1 MLFNSL
7 IFLFVFLPLCL
18 LAYYLVPKVLRN
30 AVLLLFSLI
39 FFAWG
44 GVAYTLLLLVSMA
57 INYFTA
63 LGIESVRMALRRKVL
78 VFGIVLN
85 LGLLVWFK
93 YAGFLGD
100 NLNILLQSFGKEPW
114 QPATVALPVGI
125 SFYTFHGLSYITDVY
140 RRSTPIQRNPV
151 DMALYISLFPQLIA
165 GPIIRYN
172 QIAEQLG
179 KRSFDYAK
187 VVAGLERFIIG
198 LAKKVLIAN
207 NLALAA
213 DTLWGVQFGDMSQS
227 TAWLAV
233 ICYTL
238 QIYTDFSAYSDMAI
252 GLAAL
257 FGFTFPENF
266 NFPYT
271 ARNMKD
277 FWGRWHI
284 SLSTWFRDYVYI
296 PLGGNRGGIWKTYRN
311 LFAVFLLTGFWHGAS
326 WNFVF
331 WGLFHGVFLTIE
343 RIWPIRGERWWSRML
358 AHLYTALVFTMSW
371 VPFRADNLDDT
382 WAMYRRLFDFSA
394 FTAHKYNDYIQ
405 ASLLNRELL
414 LVLLLAILGAAG
426 VWRWLGKRM
435 DALSGWPARIWD
447 GLCLCFLI
455 GIFWLCCMQIVA
467 GSYSPFIYFRF

>member
-7 IFLFVFLPLCL
+7 VFLFIFLPLCL
-18 LAYYLVPKVLRN
+18 ISYYLLPRALRN
-30 AVLLLFSLI
+30 GVLLLFSLV

-63 LGIESVRMALRRKVL
+63 LGIEAAVNRWRRRVL
-78 VFGIVLN
+78 VVGIALN
-85 LGLLVWFK
+85 LGLLIWFK

-100 NLNILLQSFGKEPW
+100 NLNHILQLSGSNPLDVKQI
-114 QPATVALPVGI
+114 ALPVGI

-179 KRSFDYAK
+179 KRRFDYDK
-187 VVAGLERFIIG
+187 VVAGLQRFIIG
-198 LAKKVLIAN
+198 LAKKVLVAN

-213 DTLWGVQFGDMSQS
+213 DTLWGVQFNDMSQS

-257 FGFTFPENF
+257 FGFVFPENF
-266 NFPYT
+266 NYPYI

-277 FWGRWHI
+277 FWSRWHI

-296 PLGGNRGGIWKTYRN
+296 PLGGNRGGVWQTYRN

-331 WGLFHGVFLTIE
+331 WGLFHGVFLTLE
-343 RIWPIRGERWWSRML
+343 RIWPVKGERLVNRIF

-371 VPFRADNLDDT
+371 VPFRAETLSDT
-382 WAMYRRLFDFSA
+382 WAMYRRLFDFSV
-394 FTAHKYNDYIQ
+394 FNTHKYNDYIQ
-405 ASLLNRELL
+405 ASLFNRELL
-414 LVLLLAILGAAG
+414 MVLLIAVLGAAG
-426 VWRWLGKRM
+426 FWRWSGNRM
-435 DALSGWPARIWD
+435 EKLRGWRAGVWD
-447 GLCLCFLI
+447 IASLAFFTA
-455 GIFWLCCMQIVA
+455 IFWLCCMQIVA

>member
-7 IFLFVFLPLCL
+7 VFLFVFLPLCL
-18 LAYYLVPKVLRN
+18 IAYYLVPKVLRN
-30 AVLLLFSLI
+30 AVLLLFSLV

-44 GVAYTLLLLVSMA
+44 GVTYTLLLLVSMA

-63 LGIESVRMALRRKVL
+63 LGIESAGSQWRRRVL
-78 VFGIVLN
+78 VLGIALN
-85 LGLLVWFK
+85 LGLLIWFK

-100 NLNILLQSFGKEPW
+100 NLNFILQLSGSKPLDLKQI
-114 QPATVALPVGI
+114 ALPVGI

-140 RRSTPIQRNPV
+140 RRTTPIQRNPV

-187 VVAGLERFIIG
+187 VMAGLERFIIG
-198 LAKKVLIAN
+198 LAKKVLVAN

-213 DTLWGVQFGDMSQS
+213 DTLWGVQSGDMSQS

-257 FGFTFPENF
+257 FGFVFPENF
-266 NFPYT
+266 NHPYT

-277 FWGRWHI
+277 FWSRWHI

-296 PLGGNRGGIWKTYRN
+296 PLGGNRGGVWQTYRN

-343 RIWPIRGERWWSRML
+343 RIWPVKGERLVTRVF

-371 VPFRADNLDDT
+371 VPFRAETLSDT
-382 WAMYRRLFDFSA
+382 WSMYRRLFDFSA
-394 FTAHKYNDYIQ
+394 FNAHKYNDYIQ
-405 ASLLNRELL
+405 ASLFNRELL
-414 LVLLLAILGAAG
+414 IVLVIAVLGAAG
-426 VWRWLGKRM
+426 FWRWSGNRM
-435 DALSGWPARIWD
+435 EKLQGWKAAVWD
-447 GLCLCFLI
+447 IASLVFFAA
-455 GIFWLCCMQIVA
+455 IFWLCCMQIVA

>member
-7 IFLFVFLPLCL
+7 VFLFVFLPLCL
-18 LAYYLVPKVLRN
+18 LAYYLVPRVLRN
-30 AVLLLFSLI
+30 AVLLLFSLV

-44 GVAYTLLLLVSMA
+44 GVQYTLLLLLSMA
-57 INYFTA
+57 LNYFTA
-63 LGIESVRMALRRKVL
+63 LGIDKAGPSMRRRVL
-78 VFGIVLN
+78 IAGIALN

-93 YAGFLGD
+93 YAGFIGE
-100 NLNILLQSFGKEPW
+100 NLNILLESGGSAPLKLQ
-114 QPATVALPVGI
+114 AIALPVGI

-140 RRSTPIQRNPV
+140 RRSTPVQRNPV

-179 KRSFDYAK
+179 RRGFDYGK

-198 LAKKVLIAN
+198 LAKKVLVAN

-213 DTLWGVQFGDMSQS
+213 DTLWGVQFSDMSQS

-271 ARNMKD
+271 ARSMKD
-277 FWGRWHI
+277 FWARWHI

-296 PLGGNRGGIWKTYRN
+296 PLGGNRGGVWKTYRN

-326 WNFVF
+326 WNFIF
-331 WGLFHGVFLTIE
+331 WGLFHGIFLAIE
-343 RIWPIRGERWWSRML
+343 RIWPMWGERWWSRII
-358 AHLYTALVFTMSW
+358 AHCYTVVVFTMSW
-371 VPFRADNLDDT
+371 VPFRAENLSDT
-382 WAMYRRLFDFSA
+382 WDMYRRLFDFSA
-394 FTAHKYNDYIQ
+394 FTAHKYNAYIQ

-414 LVLLLAILGAAG
+414 LVLFVAVLGAAG
-426 VWRWLGKRM
+426 FWRWLGKRL
-435 DALSGWPARIWD
+435 DNLDGWVARAWD
-447 GLCLCFLI
+447 LASLFLLLF
-455 GIFWLCCMQIVA
+455 IFWLCCMQIVA